1 MIDVKLIDGLLDF
14 AGEEGDEQRQGI
26 AVTALRIPRQIALA
40 YQMLEEKAPHPRTE
54 PGCVSH
60 GAPPAGHTAQ
70 SAPRRRAAT
79 PGSSSGRLESRRYSR
94 APSRW
99 PGGAAVVARR
109 HPAGTRTSPC
119 GQQNCASNSAGGI
132 NAIVPAVGLFRQRRL
147 TQAFPG
153 DRAIADTSVAA

>member
-99 PGGAAVVARR
+99 PGGAAVVAHR

-119 GQQNCASNSAGGI
+119 GQQNCAAYADIGI
-132 NAIVPAVGLFRQRRL
+132 NGSMPGSGLCRVHVVAS
-147 TQAFPG
+147 AFF
-153 DRAIADTSVAA
+153 